1 MNIRG
6 DADIAPRTG
15 KVLSG
20 SAHYHLPSPPPP
32 PSSSSPS
39 PPSLSLSSLT
49 LPPPPVV
56 QIHSAHL
63 TLGLCFTNSPHLEC
77 IFCSI
82 KSFFLTYKH
91 AQIILILL
99 NLPSHLHLPLSS
111 YILSQRYFQPNLIG
125 HFHCLLF

>member
-1 MNIRG
+1 MTSFPLDRYYLPHPYTHHFCNAPNQCLCMVRG
-6 DADIAPRTG
+6 A
-15 KVLSG
+15 SF
-20 SAHYHLPSPPPP
+20 
-32 PSSSSPS
+32 
-39 PPSLSLSSLT
+39 SLCLKLT

-56 QIHSAHL
+56 QIHLAHL

-99 NLPSHLHLPLSS
+99 NLPSHPHLPLSS